1 MPSQGNAI
9 FDAIRHNGFPIVT
22 KYDIWKALVH
32 LHAQSQSRNF
42 LFASEPPSPS
52 LLSDIISF
60 LLNRKLLSIDQ
71 DFSAHVFR
79 VRDIPD
85 GSPDEL
91 CCIVDPFCH
100 VAYLSALQW
109 HGFTDRRPQA
119 LMFATPSIPQW
130 KAMADEKG
138 QHDFPGT
145 MSEFSI
151 LYPRLKIPAKV
162 RGKKILFHNTK
173 HFGQNTMQRSPKFRI
188 ATPAQTFLDGL
199 LEPEL
204 CGGMAHVLDIW
215 KSHVAEHLG
224 DVLRL
229 IDACESP
236 ITKVRAGYILEEM
249 ISLSDP
255 IIDTWKQHAQRG
267 SSRKLD
273 PAKPFIEKH
282 SKTWMLS
289 INV

>member
-1 MPSQGNAI
+1 
-9 FDAIRHNGFPIVT
+9 
-22 KYDIWKALVH
+22 
-32 LHAQSQSRNF
+32 
-42 LFASEPPSPS
+42 
-52 LLSDIISF
+52 
-60 LLNRKLLSIDQ
+60 
-71 DFSAHVFR
+71 
-79 VRDIPD
+79 
-85 GSPDEL
+85 
-91 CCIVDPFCH
+91 
-100 VAYLSALQW
+100 
-109 HGFTDRRPQA
+109 
-119 LMFATPSIPQW
+119 
-130 KAMADEKG
+130 
-138 QHDFPGT
+138 
-145 MSEFSI
+145 
-151 LYPRLKIPAKV
+151 
-162 RGKKILFHNTK
+162 
-173 HFGQNTMQRSPKFRI
+173 
-188 ATPAQTFLDGL
+188 
-199 LEPEL
+199 
-204 CGGMAHVLDIW
+204 MAHVLDIW